1 MQNRT
6 LGLIFAGFAALAL
19 LATGLVGNAE
29 AGRLKA
35 KIYITQAKIPRKLTE
50 KGLIRFA
57 RSHNTKRMRETT
69 GKELKK
75 RKWKGNM
82 VVAFNAPVGDTEF
95 SVLFYDVHS
104 GAPRMVEDM
113 STFVSDRKQR
123 TFVQRISLPRPRFK
137 PNRNMEVVVT
147 GRRQEVG
154 RAKFGVVGQQIRRS
168 GVVSFSDNER

>member
-1 MQNRT
+1 MKNRT
-6 LGLIFAGFAALAL
+6 LGTICGAIAAVAL
-19 LATGLVGNAE
+19 LTSGLLGSAE
-29 AGRLKA
+29 ARGLRA

-57 RSHNTKRMRETT
+57 RSHSAKRMRETNDP
-69 GKELKK
+69 ELKK
-75 RKWKGNM
+75 RKWKGNL

-95 SVLFYDVHS
+95 SVLFYDIHD

-123 TFVQRISLPRPRFK
+123 TFVQRFSLPRPRFK
-137 PNRNMEVVVT
+137 PNRNMELVITV
-147 GRRQEVG
+147 RRQEVG
-154 RAKFGVVGQQIRRS
+154 RLKFGVVGQAVKRS